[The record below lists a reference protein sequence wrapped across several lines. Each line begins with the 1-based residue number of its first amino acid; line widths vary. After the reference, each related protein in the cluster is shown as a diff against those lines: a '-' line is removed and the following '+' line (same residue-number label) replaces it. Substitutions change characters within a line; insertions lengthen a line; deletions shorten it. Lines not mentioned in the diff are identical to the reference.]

1 MNKLAPAN
9 TLGMGLPPAEV
20 ANQVLLALSAANR
33 MYAEGG
39 MVGPAFHRL
48 LEALAR
54 LTHSQTT
61 VLVQG
66 RRGSELARVQFRSS
80 FETDVSNAT
89 ANDNDSAKNLG
100 YVGLDTLLARALGG
114 DEPLLLN
121 RSSESPRSGGRRQ
134 GRTVSS
140 LACIPLEVGDE
151 RVGLV
156 ALLNRAGGYA
166 EGLLEPL
173 QPLLD
178 GLAQLLYADQLAQ
191 QRAALTEQ
199 LTAGEEHSRLAL
211 EASGDGAFDWDIT
224 RGEVYLSPSW
234 KALWGYRDDE
244 LPNALGTW
252 RERIHPDDLAS
263 ATQALEAH
271 FARRTERF
279 ECEYRMRHRD
289 GSWRWSRA
297 CARVVTWSTD
307 GKPGRFAGV
316 QTDVTEQRAAERT
329 LLDSKDAAITAA
341 RARSEFW
348 TVVSHE
354 LRTSLNAINGMA
366 TLLGDTSLDAQQ
378 RDFVA
383 TLKVNSDALLG
394 TVSDILDLSTLDSGQ
409 MRTDLRAYDPR
420 AVATEVLYDMRGGA
434 LEKDLALQYSGPTDA
449 LWVLGDRRGVR
460 KVLAHLVSNAIKF
473 TDAGSVSVLATFE
486 PNQICFRV
494 EDTGIGIPEEQAGRV
509 FEPFARVDP
518 SFTRRH
524 GGSGLG
530 LAICKHLVDAMSGT
544 ITLESVEGRGSVFEV
559 KLPAIPTEVAT
570 PPIQSLRDPNELIE
584 ARLLE
589 RRPCVL
595 VAEDNAVN
603 QKVARAFLEKLGA
616 RVDCVDN
623 GLEAVRAVGLFP
635 YDLVLMDCQMP
646 TMDGYTATEHIRA
659 LVGAP
664 RDIPIVALTANALE
678 SARERSLA
686 AGMTGFLTKPL
697 QRQALAWELYT
708 NLFSKRDDESTRD
721 SLPALPP

>member
-1 MNKLAPAN
+1 MTKLAPAN
-9 TLGMGLPPAEV
+9 SLSLGLGPAEV
-20 ANQVLLALSAANR
+20 ANQVLLALSSANR
-33 MYAEGG
+33 MYAVGG
-39 MVGPAFHRL
+39 MVGPASRRL
-48 LEALAR
+48 LETLAR

-61 VLVQG
+61 VLGQG
-66 RRGSELARVQFRSS
+66 QPGSELARVEFRAS
-80 FETDVSNAT
+80 FETDAASST

-100 YVGLDTLLARALGG
+100 YVGLDTLLARALGS

-121 RSSESPRSGGRRQ
+121 RSSESPRSGRRQ

-140 LACIPLEVGDE
+140 LACIPLEVGQE

-156 ALLNRAGGYA
+156 ALLNRAGGYT
-166 EGLLEPL
+166 ESLLEPL

-178 GLAQLLYADQLAQ
+178 GLAQLLYADQLAH
-191 QRAALTEQ
+191 QRAALTER

-211 EASGDGAFDWDIT
+211 EASGDGVFDWNIT
-224 RGEVYLSPSW
+224 RGEVYLSPGW
-234 KALWGYRDDE
+234 KALLGYRDDE
-244 LPNALGTW
+244 LPSAVTSW
-252 RERIHPDDLAS
+252 RERIHPDDLAA
-263 ATQALEAH
+263 ATQLLEAH
-271 FARRTERF
+271 FAGHSDRF
-279 ECEYRMRHRD
+279 ECEYRIRHRD

-297 CARVVTWSTD
+297 CARVVAWSID
-307 GKPGRFAGV
+307 DKPVRFAGT
-316 QTDVTEQRAAERT
+316 QTDVTDRRAAERA
-329 LLDSKDAAITAA
+329 LLDSKDVAITAA

-366 TLLGDTSLDAQQ
+366 TLLGDTSLDVQQ
-378 RDFVA
+378 RDFVG

-409 MRTDLRAYDPR
+409 VRPELRAYDPR
-420 AVATEVLYDMRGGA
+420 AIATEVLYNMRGGA
-434 LEKDLALQYSGPTDA
+434 LEKGLALQYSGPPEA
-449 LWVLGDRRGVR
+449 VWVLGDRRGVR

-473 TDAGSVSVLATFE
+473 TDAGSVSVAASFE
-486 PNQICFRV
+486 PNRICFRV
-494 EDTGIGIPEEQAGRV
+494 EDTGIGIPEEQVGRV

-559 KLPAIPTEVAT
+559 SLPATPTEAT
-570 PPIQSLRDPNELIE
+570 TPVIQSLRDPNERMD
-584 ARLLE
+584 ARLRE
-589 RRPCVL
+589 RQPCVL
-595 VAEDNAVN
+595 VAEDNPVN

-623 GLEAVRAVGLFP
+623 GLEAVRAVELFP

-646 TMDGYTATEHIRA
+646 VMDGYTATEHIRA
-659 LVGAP
+659 LPGAP

-686 AGMTGFLTKPL
+686 AGMNGFLTKPL

-708 NLFSKRDDESTRD
+708 HLFAKRDDEPTRN
-721 SLPALPP
+721 SLPVTG